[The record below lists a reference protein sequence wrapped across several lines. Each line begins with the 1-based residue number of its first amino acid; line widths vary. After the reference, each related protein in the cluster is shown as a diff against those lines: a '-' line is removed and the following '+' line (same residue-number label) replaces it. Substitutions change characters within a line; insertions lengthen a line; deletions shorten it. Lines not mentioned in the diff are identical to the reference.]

1 MSQPDD
7 DSREALRRLDQR
19 LKAFKADGAPA
30 SGSGADQRGVGAG
43 YRLVGELIGGVL
55 GGLGLGWTV
64 DHFAH
69 TTPLGIVIGLL
80 LGLGASL
87 YAVVRGA
94 LKMGDK
100 VRAERGTA
108 PDLPDGED

>member
-1 MSQPDD
+1 MPQSDD
-7 DSREALRRLDQR
+7 DSREALKRLDQR
-19 LKAFKADGAPA
+19 LKAFKPDGAPA
-30 SGSGADQRGVGAG
+30 PGAGADQRGISAG
-43 YRLVGELIGGVL
+43 YRLVGELLGGVL
-55 GGLGLGWTV
+55 GGLGLGWTF

-94 LKMGDK
+94 LRMGDK

-108 PDLPDGED
+108 PDLPADDD